1 MLAKY
6 LAGVGVG
13 LALMAGPAMAEDTV
27 VHLMFNSGAQ
37 NEAVW
42 RSMGDDFEAANP
54 GVKVDINASLE
65 NEAYKAKLPTL
76 LQSKDRPDVIYSW
89 AGGVMEDQINAG
101 FIKDIS
107 AAKPELQKLV
117 ANGPLGAYEVDGKL
131 YGAPLMLSYVGIW
144 YNKELIS
151 KAGVDM
157 DAIKSWDDFLGAVKK
172 IKAAGITP
180 LIMGGGD
187 KWPMHFIYSYLIMRL
202 GGPDVLKNAKAGK
215 DGGFTNPVFV
225 EAGKKLKELA
235 DLEPFQDGWLGI
247 PYPPSAGLF
256 GDGKG
261 AMIIQGTWV
270 LNAQASNSASGN
282 GLDRDNIGLAGFP
295 MVAGGK
301 GSATDTMGGVQGF
314 LVTADAPDAATKML
328 EFFET
333 PDQAKKAAEG
343 GVYIPA
349 SIGTSKYVKDPLLA
363 QAADRISN
371 AKWHQNFFDQDL
383 GASVGRV
390 INDMS
395 VAIAAGE
402 ATPEEAAQAIQ
413 DAWDQR

>member
-1 MLAKY
+1 MMKKL
-6 LAGVGVG
+6 LGGAGLG
-13 LALMAGPAMAEDTV
+13 LMLMAGPALAADTT
-27 VHLMFNSGAQ
+27 VHLMFNSGAAVEQ
-37 NEAVW
+37 VW
-42 RSMGDDFEAANP
+42 RAMADDFEAANP
-54 GVKVDINASLE
+54 GVKVEINASLE

-89 AGGVMEDQINAG
+89 AGGVMEDQVKAG

-107 AAKPELQKLV
+107 AAKPDLAKLV
-117 ANGPLGAYEVDGKL
+117 ANGPLGAYEIDGKL
-131 YGAPLMLSYVGIW
+131 YGAPLQLSLVGTW
-144 YNKELIS
+144 YNKDLTD

-157 DAIKSWDDFLGAVKK
+157 TKIATWDDFLAAVKK

-187 KWPMHFIYSYLIMRL
+187 KWPMHFIYSYLIMRI

-215 DGGFTNPVFV
+215 DGGFENPAFI

-270 LNAQASNSASGN
+270 LNAQAANAADGK
-282 GLDRDNIGLAGFP
+282 GLDRSKIGLAPFP
-295 MVAGGK
+295 LVDGGK
-301 GSATDTMGGVQGF
+301 GSGTDTLGGVQGF
-314 LVTADAPDAATKML
+314 LVTKDAPDAAVKML
-328 EFFET
+328 EFFST
-333 PDQAKKAAEG
+333 PDEAKKAAADA
-343 GVYIPA
+343 VYIPA
-349 SIGTSKYVKDPLLA
+349 SIGTSQYLTDKLNA
-363 QAADRISN
+363 AAADMISK
-371 AKWHQNFFDQDL
+371 ASWHQNFFDQDL

-402 ATPEEAAQAIQ
+402 VTPEEAAKNIQ
-413 DAWDQR
+413 QAWDER

>member
-1 MLAKY
+1 
-6 LAGVGVG
+6 
-13 LALMAGPAMAEDTV
+13 MAGPAMAEDTV